1 MDNKGAVNAGKYNV
15 IVVGGGIAG
24 ISAAVSAA
32 RSNMSVLLIEK
43 QISLG
48 GLATGGLISW
58 YEPLC
63 DGMGNQVVFGI
74 AQELIKLSVKYGFDS
89 LPEKWGGTM
98 RSAPR
103 KQRYAT
109 RFSPTVF
116 MLALDEYML
125 ENKVD
130 LLFDTLATYPIMND
144 NICTGVIAESVSG
157 REQYNADVVIDA
169 TGTACIMERAG
180 VPCIEGENFFS
191 YIAHKINSDIIEEY
205 KTDKI
210 AWKLRAWD
218 GCGSDL
224 NGNGQPA
231 DCKLISGTDIRE
243 VTDYIIKGKMRM
255 LEKIK
260 TWDRYEFDLMSIPT
274 MAQLRT
280 IRHIVGDSSFDADEK
295 AVFKD
300 SVGRLTDFRGDKI
313 GKTYDFP
320 LSALYNSSFPNL
332 LAAGRIVSV
341 NTRDGWEVARV
352 IPSCAKTG
360 EEAGKAAARYVK
372 VGKMK

>member
-1 MDNKGAVNAGKYNV
+1 
-15 IVVGGGIAG
+15 
-24 ISAAVSAA
+24 
-32 RSNMSVLLIEK
+32 
-43 QISLG
+43 
-48 GLATGGLISW
+48 
-58 YEPLC
+58 
-63 DGMGNQVVFGI
+63 
-74 AQELIKLSVKYGFDS
+74 
-89 LPEKWGGTM
+89 
-98 RSAPR
+98 
-103 KQRYAT
+103 
-109 RFSPTVF
+109 
-116 MLALDEYML
+116 
-125 ENKVD
+125 
-130 LLFDTLATYPIMND
+130 
-144 NICTGVIAESVSG
+144 
-157 REQYNADVVIDA
+157 
-169 TGTACIMERAG
+169 
-180 VPCIEGENFFS
+180 
-191 YIAHKINSDIIEEY
+191 
-205 KTDKI
+205 
-210 AWKLRAWD
+210 
-218 GCGSDL
+218 
-224 NGNGQPA
+224 
-231 DCKLISGTDIRE
+231 
-243 VTDYIIKGKMRM
+243 M